1 LSQKSLFDK
10 PGFDK
15 PEFEKVAPE
24 KPERRP
30 ALAAIKANIDGGAR
44 GNPGPAAY
52 GVIVRDAKGE
62 IIAELSDYLGIQTN
76 NYAEYSGLLAAL
88 DFAVQ
93 KKHLSLKVLSDSEL
107 LVRQMQ
113 GRYKVKSPGLIDL
126 YDRARALVRTLEH
139 FSIDH
144 VLRQYNREADSL
156 VNQVLDSRG
165 RGAR

>member
-1 LSQKSLFDK
+1 LTQKSLFDK
-10 PGFDK
+10 PTFDK
-15 PEFEKVAPE
+15 AAAE
-24 KPERRP
+24 KPAHRP
-30 ALAAIKANIDGGAR
+30 ATNAIKANIDGGAR

-88 DFAVQ
+88 DFAVRE
-93 KKHLSLKVLSDSEL
+93 KHLSLKVLSDSEL

-126 YDRARALVRTLEH
+126 YDRARALVRKLDH

-144 VLRQYNREADSL
+144 VLRQYNKDADSL

>member
-1 LSQKSLFDK
+1 LTQKSLFDK
-10 PGFDK
+10 PKFAK
-15 PEFEKVAPE
+15 PTFEKPAP
-24 KPERRP
+24 RP
-30 ALAAIKANIDGGAR
+30 ATNAIKANIDGGAR
-44 GNPGPAAY
+44 GNPGPSAY

-88 DFAVQ
+88 EFAVRE
-93 KKHLSLKVLSDSEL
+93 KHLSLKVLSDSEL

-126 YDRARALVRTLEH
+126 YDRARTLVRKLEH

-165 RGAR
+165 KGAR

>member
-1 LSQKSLFDK
+1 MTQRSLFDK
-10 PGFDK
+10 PVFDK
-15 PEFEKVAPE
+15 PAFD
-24 KPERRP
+24 KPAHRP
-30 ALAAIKANIDGGAR
+30 ARHAIKANIDGGAR
-44 GNPGPAAY
+44 GNPGPSAY
-52 GVIVRDAKGE
+52 GVVVRDAKGE

-88 DFAVQ
+88 DFAVR

-113 GRYKVKSPGLIDL
+113 GRYKVRSPGLIEL
-126 YDRARALVRTLEH
+126 YDRARALVRKLEH

-144 VLRQYNREADSL
+144 VLREHNRDADSL

>member
-1 LSQKSLFDK
+1 MTQKSLFDD
-10 PGFDK
+10 PV
-15 PEFEKVAPE
+15 P
-24 KPERRP
+24 RP
-30 ALAAIKANIDGGAR
+30 TPRSAAHAIKANIDGGAR

-88 DFAVQ
+88 DFAVRE
-93 KKHLSLKVLSDSEL
+93 KYPSLKVLSDSEL

-126 YDRARALVRTLEH
+126 YDRARALVRKLEH

-156 VNQVLDSRG
+156 VNQVLDSQG
-165 RGAR
+165 KGAR

>member
-1 LSQKSLFDK
+1 MTQKSLFDE
-10 PGFDK
+10 P
-15 PEFEKVAPE
+15 AP
-24 KPERRP
+24 RP
-30 ALAAIKANIDGGAR
+30 SHRSAAPAIKANIDGGAR

-88 DFAVQ
+88 DFAVRE
-93 KKHLSLKVLSDSEL
+93 KHLSLKVLSDSEL

-126 YDRARALVRTLEH
+126 YDRARALVRKLEH
-139 FSIDH
+139 FSIEH

>member
-1 LSQKSLFDK
+1 LNQKSLF
-10 PGFDK
+10 
-15 PEFEKVAPE
+15 EKEASRAEPRSAS
-24 KPERRP
+24 P
-30 ALAAIKANIDGGAR
+30 AIKANIDGGAR

-88 DFAVQ
+88 DFAVRE
-93 KKHLSLKVLSDSEL
+93 KHLSLKVLSDSEL

-126 YDRARALVRTLEH
+126 YDRARALVRKLEH

-144 VLRQYNREADSL
+144 VLRQYNKDADAL

-165 RGAR
+165 GGAR

>member
-1 LSQKSLFDK
+1 LTQKSLFDE
-10 PGFDK
+10 PG
-15 PEFEKVAPE
+15 PQPSHRGTS
-24 KPERRP
+24 P
-30 ALAAIKANIDGGAR
+30 AIKANIDGGAR

-88 DFAVQ
+88 EFAVRE
-93 KKHLSLKVLSDSEL
+93 KHLSLKVLSDSEL

-126 YDRARALVRTLEH
+126 YDRARALVRKLEH
-139 FSIDH
+139 FSIEH